1 MDAAFGV
8 VSLAI
13 IGSSTAPED
22 RTTSINWVMPLTV
35 GGALGCS
42 FISERGEGFALTA
55 GMSAAYTLTVA
66 EALKSGSGRAAT
78 AVANIASYPGF
89 FVVGHFAVSVA
100 RRMASEIDE
109 ARRREVERSSEL
121 ASEKERNAAHRMI
134 HDSALQTLEALSRD
148 TALSPEEVRAIA
160 TAEAATLRRSITDG
174 DHEPASLIVS
184 LRRLVDRFDRRGLKV
199 RLVTEDTTFHP
210 DPTVTTALCDAGG
223 RR

>member
-1 MDAAFGV
+1 M
-8 VSLAI
+8 
-13 IGSSTAPED
+13 
-22 RTTSINWVMPLTV
+22 
-35 GGALGCS
+35 
-42 FISERGEGFALTA
+42 
-55 GMSAAYTLTVA
+55 
-66 EALKSGSGRAAT
+66 
-78 AVANIASYPGF
+78 
-89 FVVGHFAVSVA
+89 GHFAVSVA

-109 ARRREVERSSEL
+109 AWRREVERSSEL

-210 DPTVTTALCDAGG
+210 DPTVTTALCDAVGEALTNVCKHAEVD
-223 RR
+223 RVVVRLEPLCRAESASPCVTMARDITPQSLTEASASTTR